1 MWELRQAAFAEG
13 KIPKKVKELIALA
26 VATALQC
33 DYCIGAHTDELKKMG
48 TSDEELLELLSI
60 VTSISG
66 FSAIFHGSQLRY
78 V

>member
-1 MWELRQAAFAEG
+1 MWELRLAAFAEG
-13 KIPKKVKELIALA
+13 KLPKKVKELIALA

-33 DYCIGAHTDELKKMG
+33 DYCIWAHTDELKKMG
-48 TSDEELLELLSI
+48 TTDEELLELLSI

-66 FSAIFHGSQLRY
+66 FSTIFNGSQLRY